1 MMKSFEQACDCFNNG
16 SFTVKNTQRKE
27 DEFREKRLRETKRE
41 KEFSGEKYSLTFHYT
56 LRSLYIQSMVMV
68 TTKTNQ
74 SLKYGIGP

>member
-1 MMKSFEQACDCFNNG
+1 MKSFEQACDCFNNG

-27 DEFREKRLRETKRE
+27 DEFRE